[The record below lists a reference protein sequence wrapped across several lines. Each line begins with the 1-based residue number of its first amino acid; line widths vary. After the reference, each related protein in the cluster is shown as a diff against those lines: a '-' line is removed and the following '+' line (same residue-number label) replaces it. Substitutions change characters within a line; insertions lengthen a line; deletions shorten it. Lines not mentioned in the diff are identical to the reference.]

1 MVRMLATALLVAGA
15 VTPRVLPAQRIFGL
29 GGLEARTGTAVP
41 KNADVGYSYAFDIDL
56 GYLKLPTLRTYAGL
70 TGFGSDVDLEVGGN
84 DVGGS
89 VKGFGLET
97 GVRYQF
103 LPLRRFSPSALL
115 GLSFTDVS
123 ARDVSDPATSD
134 MLDGFYMAFDYGIGL
149 AWNIGRRHTWALIGD
164 LRQTTGSNV
173 GRTVTTVGVRWTP
186 KGRGTWEAEAP
197 APKEGPVA
205 TPATPAPPGAAA
217 APAAA
222 AAAGAGAAA
231 MRQLPGVTAVRET
244 DSTVTVVLNESV
256 FDGASGGLST
266 VGQSTLRAA
275 ATSLATYPNAT
286 VRIEGYSDSTGNV
299 VEDQRASDQR
309 AAAVRAGLIAGGVN
323 PARLTATGYGSTRP
337 IADNATSEG
346 RSKNRRVEI
355 VVGKAKP

>member
-1 MVRMLATALLVAGA
+1 MIRMLAAALLVVGA
-15 VTPRVLPAQRIFGL
+15 ATPRVLPAQRILGF
-29 GGLEARTGTAVP
+29 GGLEGRTGTAIP
-41 KNADVGYSYAFDIDL
+41 KNADVGYNYAFDVDL
-56 GYLKLPTLRTYAGL
+56 GYLKLPTLRTYAGF

-89 VKGFGLET
+89 IKGFGLET
-97 GVRYQF
+97 GVRMQF
-103 LPLRRFSPSALL
+103 LPLRRFSPSVLL
-115 GLSFTDVS
+115 GLSFTDVT

-134 MLDGFYMAFDYGIGL
+134 LLDGFYMAFDYGVGL
-149 AWNIGRRHTWALIGD
+149 AWNLGRRHTWALIGD
-164 LRQTTGSNV
+164 LRNVTGSNV
-173 GRTVTTVGVRWTP
+173 GRTVATVGVRWTP
-186 KGRGTWEAEAP
+186 RGRSTWEAQSPAP
-197 APKEGPVA
+197 AEAPVA

-222 AAAGAGAAA
+222 AAGTAAAA
-231 MRQLPGVTAVRET
+231 MRQLPGVADVRET

-256 FDGASGGLST
+256 FDGATGGLST
-266 VGQSTLRAA
+266 VGQSTLRSA
-275 ATSLATYPNAT
+275 ATSLAAYPNAT

-323 PARLTATGYGSTRP
+323 PARLTSSGYGATRP
-337 IADNATSEG
+337 IGDNATSEG